1 MSVQVPNSVKDVL
14 MWRFVRLAALV
25 LASGLVLAQ
34 TQDPTVP
41 IPSNIKVE
49 GMPAIPQSIAD
60 GFARYA
66 QFRQALLMG
75 WHPTKRQILIAT
87 SFSTN
92 PPLLQFHFLDGPG
105 RERRQLTW
113 IKSGLPSTVDA
124 SFDPAD
130 VNTFVFPSDPG
141 GGEFGSLY
149 RYDLA
154 TGETTL
160 VTQAQM
166 RYAPVWAHEGKWL
179 AYDSKERD
187 GKDRD
192 LYVIEPSDPS
202 TKRRLGDFDG
212 SWVPQDWSPDGTAL
226 LVIEFP
232 TNEEAYLWTVDVKT
246 GAKKAIT
253 QHGGSNEAWYSAR
266 FSSDGK
272 KIYAVGE
279 HGGESPRLWRC
290 DVANCQWTAVSPEG
304 VALDLNVHLAL
315 SSDGSLAAYAADRG
329 SATDLQ
335 VIDLTALKLRPLPDI
350 PKGTV
355 TRIAWRPHS
364 REVGFT
370 LGSVRSQGDAY
381 SVDTSLGT
389 LTQWTTSETTFNADS
404 LPTPEVISWKSFDGQ
419 TISGILYRPSSKFTG
434 PRPVEIYIHG
444 GPDQH
449 EYARWQGRS
458 NYQLNE
464 LGMAIIAPNVRGSS
478 GFGRRFA
485 DLDNG
490 GGREGA
496 IKDIGALL
504 DSIATRPDL
513 DKSRVVLVGP
523 SYGGWLA
530 LEAGIVYNDRIRGI
544 IEGAGV
550 TNFATFLEQTD
561 PARQDNRRQEYG
573 DERDADMRKF
583 LLSISPITRAAELK
597 KPTLIVQAGKDPRVP
612 VDQGRELVAA
622 LKANNA
628 TVWYEEVTNG
638 NHENFGAL
646 GGDYVLYSWELFF
659 KTFVLN

>member
-1 MSVQVPNSVKDVL
+1 MRHV
-14 MWRFVRLAALV
+14 VRLGAFLLSSA
-25 LASGLVLAQ
+25 LVLAQ
-34 TQDPTVP
+34 TQGPTVP
-41 IPSNIKVE
+41 IPSNITVE

-66 QFRQALLMG
+66 QFRQALLMA
-75 WHPTKRQILIAT
+75 WHPAKRQILIAT

-92 PPLLQFHFLDGPG
+92 PPLLQFHFVDGPG

-113 IKSGLPSTVDA
+113 LKNGLPSTADA

-130 VNTFVFPSDPG
+130 GNTFVFPSDPG

-149 RYDLA
+149 RYHLA

-166 RYAPVWAHEGKWL
+166 RYAPVWAHAGTWL

-192 LYVIEPSDPS
+192 LYVIAPADPS

-226 LVIEFP
+226 LAIEFP

-246 GAKKAIT
+246 GVKKAIT
-253 QHGGSNEAWYSAR
+253 PHGGPKEAWYSAR
-266 FSSDGK
+266 FSNDGTT
-272 KIYAVGE
+272 IYAVGE

-290 DVANCQWTAVSPEG
+290 AVANCQWTAVSPDG
-304 VALDLNVHLAL
+304 VALDLNVHVAI
-315 SSDGSLAAYAADRG
+315 SPDGSLAAYAADRG
-329 SATDLQ
+329 STTDLQ
-335 VIDLTALKLRPLPDI
+335 VIDLTTLKPKSLPDI

-370 LGSVRSQGDAY
+370 LASVRSQGDAY

-404 LPTPEVISWKSFDGQ
+404 LPTPDVISWKSFDGQ

-464 LGMAIIAPNVRGSS
+464 LGMAVIAPNVRGSS

-490 GGREGA
+490 RGREGA

-504 DSIATRPDL
+504 DWIATRPDL
-513 DKSRVVLVGP
+513 DKNRVVLVGP

-544 IEGAGV
+544 IEGAGI
-550 TNFATFLEQTD
+550 TNFVTFLEQTD

-573 DERDADMRKF
+573 DERDPEMRKF

-612 VDQGRELVAA
+612 VDQGQELVKA
-622 LKANNA
+622 LKANGA
-628 TVWYEEVTNG
+628 TVWYEEVTDA
-638 NHENFGAL
+638 NHDNL
-646 GGDYVLYSWELFF
+646 PPKGGDYVLYSWEWFF